1 MKTPQF
7 YSSRRPSRSAMYSNT
22 KKPDLV
28 HFLFGIC
35 FGFAVVTVFVLGSL
49 VSNLVM
55 KDPSSISIQNQFVN
69 QSVGRWECPKKLVV
83 LEDVGRMGN
92 KFFEHLGCRLMAKR
106 WEMEYFVQ
114 ERVFDFFDQYF
125 VGWLTP
131 SLTFE
136 ELEEYCEIKSSNF
149 VTKYLSF
156 DGPTSIHQP
165 FLKCRGKYSH
175 KSNQQYLN

>member
-1 MKTPQF
+1 M
-7 YSSRRPSRSAMYSNT
+7 NT
-22 KKPDLV
+22 
-28 HFLFGIC
+28 FLI
-35 FGFAVVTVFVLGSL
+35 
-49 VSNLVM
+49 N
-55 KDPSSISIQNQFVN
+55 N
-69 QSVGRWECPKKLVV
+69 
-83 LEDVGRMGN
+83 GN

-175 KSNQQYLN
+175 KSNQQYIN